1 MICQYWSHRSN
12 VISVLI
18 GTFWKNTK
26 STDRRRTLRAFPTS
40 ARCLELILVDL
51 LWNHKARAYL
61 VATVNGF
68 GIVSGNHLCIFIP
81 CLRPSKEEGS
91 SLIQTRIKDA
101 SYLIRLPFLLGSL
114 DVGFWRQPIL
124 ATTAGSPWRSTD
136 RCHRVSYVCWPQ
148 HYYKTVVTTKSV
160 EYMPFFLSFFFFLN
174 GGIWTFYAI
183 LTRDYFL
190 GVPNGAG
197 FLLGIAQ
204 LVLYAIY
211 KNAKPSINVS
221 NRLEEGCEQ
230 ESLISSSNYSN

>member
-1 MICQYWSHRSN
+1 MESLIFYIGVIGN
-12 VISVLI
+12 VISVLMFLSPV
-18 GTFWKNTK
+18 GTFWRIIKHR
-26 STDRRRTLRAFPTS
+26 STEDFESLPYVCTLLNS
-40 ARCLELILVDL
+40 S
-51 LWNHKARAYL
+51 LWTYYGIIKPGAYL

-68 GIVSGNHLCIFIP
+68 GILVEIIYVSLF
-81 CLRPSKEEGS
+81 
-91 SLIQTRIKDA
+91 LIYAPVKMRNKTAILA
-101 SYLIRLPFLLGSL
+101 GIL
-114 DVGFWRQPIL
+114 DVGVLAAAIL
-124 ATTAGSPWRSTD
+124 AARLALHGQVRIDAIGFICAGLNIIMYGSPLAAM
-136 RCHRVSYVCWPQ
+136 
-148 HYYKTVVTTKSV
+148 KTVVTTKSV

-211 KNAKPSINVS
+211 MNVKPSINVS

-230 ESLISSSNYSN
+230 ESLISSLNYSN